1 MANRLAQEQSPYLL
15 QHADNPVDWYPWG
28 DAAFDKA
35 RREDKPVFLS
45 IGYATCHWCHVMAHE
60 SFENDTV
67 AAALN
72 DSFVAIKVDREERPD
87 VDQVYMTVCQ
97 AMTGSGG
104 WPLNVFLT
112 PEGKPFF
119 AGTYFPREERMGMP
133 GFTAILAHIARL
145 WQTDRAKLAKTG
157 EDITSALQPR
167 PDAAA
172 HRQTLD
178 VNTLKKA
185 HDQLGQSFDPRWG
198 GFGKAPKFPTPHH
211 LTFLLRWYR
220 RTRDPAS
227 LDMVERTLVEMRKGG
242 IFDHVGYGFSR
253 YSVDERW
260 LVPHFEKMLYDQALL
275 AMTYLE
281 ACQAT
286 GKALYGQ
293 AACDIF
299 TYVLRDMTAPGGG
312 FYSAEDADSEGR
324 EGWFYVWTPEEVHQ
338 VLGIELGGL
347 FCRFYDISPAGNF
360 EHGKSIAH
368 ISKPLLTFAEQQG
381 LDVAE
386 LQRQMEDARRRLHA
400 AREQRVHPLRDDK
413 ILTSWNGLMIAA
425 LAKGYQV
432 LGDRAYA
439 DAARKAADFI
449 LETLRDPSGRLLRR
463 YRHGHLAHRAYLDDY
478 AFLVWGLVELYES
491 IFDVGYL
498 EEALRLNREM
508 LELFWDEEHGG
519 CFFAARDGEALIV
532 RDKDLYD
539 GAVPSGNSIVVL
551 NLLRL
556 SRITGDVSLEQKA
569 EQILHVFSGMV
580 ADYPMAYTQF
590 LQALDFAIGPT
601 TDIVIAGDLADHG
614 SQEMLTAVHRSFLPN
629 RSLLF
634 KPIGPEGDRL
644 AALCAHTRQLQ
655 PVDHKPTAFIC
666 ENFACQ
672 SPITDVER
680 LRDALRGFVA
690 SP

>member
-28 DAAFDKA
+28 GAAFDKA

-72 DSFVAIKVDREERPD
+72 ESFVAIKVDREERPD

-133 GFTAILAHIARL
+133 GFTGILAHIARL
-145 WQTDRAKLAKTG
+145 WQTDRAKLAETG
-157 EDITSALQPR
+157 EGITSALQPR

-172 HRQTLD
+172 HRQILD

-198 GFGKAPKFPTPHH
+198 GFGNAPKFPTPHH

-220 RTRDPAS
+220 RNRDPAS

-286 GKALYGQ
+286 GKPLYGQ
-293 AACDIF
+293 AARDIF

-324 EGWFYVWTPEEVHQ
+324 EGWFYVWTPEEVQQ

-386 LQRQMEDARRRLHA
+386 LQGQLEDACRQLHA
-400 AREQRVHPLRDDK
+400 ARERRVHPLKDDK

-463 YRHGHLAHRAYLDDY
+463 YRMGHLAYRAYLDDY

-491 IFDVGYL
+491 IFDVCYL

-508 LELFWDEEHGG
+508 LELFWDDKDGG

-539 GAVPSGNSIVVL
+539 GALPSGNSIVVL

-569 EQILHVFSGMV
+569 EQVLHVFSGMV

-614 SQEMLTAVHRSFLPN
+614 CQEMLTAVHRSFLPN

-634 KPIGPEGDRL
+634 KPIGPEGDRV

-655 PVDHKPTAFIC
+655 PVDHKPTAFVC

-672 SPITDVER
+672 SPITDIEG
-680 LRDALRGFVA
+680 LRDALQGFVA